1 MVSVVISVRFSRAS
15 DQNRSPCPL
24 DLSSGTCTAAGKPVL
39 ELGTDL
45 SAAPSNQRTGRASVT
60 PMTGEL
66 GTGRARVA
74 AVVKTGFHDIFG
86 AEPEGLW
93 AAPGRVNLIGEHT
106 DYNAG
111 LALPFAI
118 DRATVIAARRRTD
131 GLVRIH
137 STTLDGQAAATL
149 GDLSSWD
156 PANFAPWARYPL
168 GVIWCMARAG
178 TEVPGLDLVI
188 ASDVPLG
195 SGLSSS
201 GALTVAVAVA
211 VADLSGSKLTN
222 IETARIAQNAES
234 SFAGAPTGLL
244 DQLASLEGR
253 PGSAV
258 LIDFLSMETE
268 LVSINA
274 GPLVVINTRVERAN
288 AGGAYADRRR
298 TCEMAAARLG
308 IPSLRQADLARVEA
322 ELDGDLRKRARHIV
336 TENARVKETAARLRE
351 ELPVGELLVSSH
363 ISLRDDYEV
372 SCPQLDL
379 AVETALARGAEG
391 ARLTG
396 AGLGGCAISLGVDA
410 GDLETAV
417 SKAFEEADF
426 APPEV
431 FAVAPA
437 NGASRLE

>member
-1 MVSVVISVRFSRAS
+1 
-15 DQNRSPCPL
+15 
-24 DLSSGTCTAAGKPVL
+24 
-39 ELGTDL
+39 
-45 SAAPSNQRTGRASVT
+45 
-60 PMTGEL
+60 MTGEL
-66 GTGRARVA
+66 STGPARVA
-74 AVVKTGFHDIFG
+74 ANAKSRFVDIVG
-86 AEPEGLW
+86 AQPEGLW

-137 STTLDGQAAATL
+137 STTLDGQATAAL
-149 GDLSSWD
+149 RDLSAWA
-156 PANFAPWARYPL
+156 PATFAPWARYPL
-168 GVIWCMARAG
+168 GVVWCMARSG

-188 ASDVPLG
+188 SSDVPLG

-201 GALTVAVAVA
+201 GALTVGVAVA
-211 VADLSGSKLTN
+211 VADLSGSQLSHVEAAK
-222 IETARIAQNAES
+222 IAQSAES

-253 PGSAV
+253 AGSAV
-258 LIDFLSMETE
+258 LIDFSSMETE
-268 LVSINA
+268 LVTITA
-274 GPLVVINTRVERAN
+274 GPLVVVNTRVERAN

-298 TCEMAAARLG
+298 TCEMAAAKLG
-308 IPSLRQADLARVEA
+308 VPTLRQAELARVET

-336 TENARVKETAARLRE
+336 TENGRVRETAERLHEGR
-351 ELPVGELLVSSH
+351 PVGELLVSSH

-410 GDLETAV
+410 SDLETVV
-417 SKAFEEADF
+417 SKAFEEAGF
-426 APPEV
+426 EQPEV
-431 FAVAPA
+431 FAVTPA
-437 NGASRLE
+437 DGAGRLE